1 MSSKDWPPTAEDLVR
16 NAFVITTH
24 SGEAKFLV
32 DIFNYFMG
40 VAPRNIMVYPV
51 RSGVSAKANLIL
63 NWRALIMKAI
73 EEKLP
78 WITIFE
84 SDAYPRCNALTEM
97 DAISALVPNDADV
110 VYWGSCFLR
119 NVYGNFN
126 NAFLRAKT
134 ICGTQSV
141 TIFSK
146 AYDRLLRILQD
157 LSLPVDLACSRM
169 RAYVS
174 KTNIFVQYNERL
186 SRISNMKGWHSSTEG
201 SCRNYPPAGFIEPPR
216 ELCDKNPGVGRG
228 IYNSVREGSHVDNV
242 VRLLDST
249 NEFGLTVV
257 EVGAHAGAMTKVF
270 ASHPR
275 VKKVFAV
282 DYWQSMPGLK
292 YGFDDFDQEEAEL
305 QMDVVVAE
313 SAGKIVKFKGSLE
326 NFFQEYH
333 NVGIDLVYLDGH
345 HDLKEVVMQI
355 RASKKHGVRFI
366 CGHDYLWG
374 SAQVAIA
381 AGKELGGPSIVFP
394 DSSWM
399 TDRARISMDLEE
411 MILHSFCLSCSE
423 QEWNAFSDQFNR
435 CGFEMKPRPLD
446 GRLISFN
453 PDFSRFPNRSWLGC
467 TLGHRYCV
475 AFAKAMGWDHV
486 TVFESDALP
495 SRDCAEVLSGI
506 LDKGIPLCAGMVVWG
521 TNCFVD
527 NWNKFIY
534 DGTEKIGLHNGSSNL
549 HGSQAVTYFRHY
561 YDTYL
566 KDTCNPTDSFFC
578 SDNYYRL
585 DNVWVSRSALF
596 IQARNG
602 RLEHPKM
609 LVDRNVANKYF
620 DLPNE
625 HKTFELL
632 RNSSSDRSSLIEL
645 ISWTNSR
652 DLQMIELGSFA
663 GESADIFASCDAVS
677 DIQCIDA
684 WDSVLDVDMGG
695 WDMTKAEEMFDKVVK
710 KHQGKISKY
719 KGTVEMFL
727 MDNPNVCPTLW
738 YIDAAHDYRSVKY
751 NIFAAL
757 STQPEFISG
766 HDYSSQHAM
775 VMKAVDEVLGVPDK
789 VFADSSWIKRLR

>member
-1 MSSKDWPPTAEDLVR
+1 MSSKSWPPKAEDLVR

-51 RSGVSAKANLIL
+51 RSGMSGIANLIL

-84 SDAYPRCNALTEM
+84 SDAYPRCDALTAM
-97 DAISALVPNDADV
+97 DDISALVPQDADV
-110 VYWGSCFLR
+110 VYWGSTILR
-119 NVYGNFN
+119 RPYGNFN
-126 NAFLRAKT
+126 NVFLSAKD
-134 ICGTQSV
+134 ICGAHSL

-146 AYDRLLRILQD
+146 AYERLLRILQD
-157 LSLPVDLACSRM
+157 LSVPVDLACSRLK
-169 RAYVS
+169 AFAC
-174 KTNIFVQYNERL
+174 KTNIFVQYNAIQ
-186 SRISNMKGWHSSTEG
+186 SRISKLKGYHSSTEG
-201 SCRNYPPAGFIEPPR
+201 WRKNYPPAGFAEPPN
-216 ELCDKNPGVGRG
+216 ELCAKNPGVGNG
-228 IYNSVREGSHVDNV
+228 VYDSVEKGRHVDDV
-242 VRLLDST
+242 MRLLDST

-257 EVGAHAGAMTKVF
+257 EVGSHAGAMTKVF

-275 VKKVFAV
+275 VKKVFAI

-292 YGFDDFDQEEAEL
+292 YGLEDFDLEEAER

-313 SAGKIVKFKGSLE
+313 SAGKVVKFKGSLE
-326 NFFQEYH
+326 DFLQEYH
-333 NVGIDLVYLDGH
+333 NLGIDLVYLDGY

-355 RASKKHGVRFI
+355 REAKKHGVRFI

-374 SAQVAIA
+374 GAQVAIA
-381 AGKELGGPSIVFP
+381 VGKELGGPSIVFP

-399 TDRARISMDLEE
+399 VDMTRISMDLEE
-411 MILHSFCLSCSE
+411 MISHSFCLSCSE
-423 QEWNAFSDQFNR
+423 QEWNAFSDQFDR

-453 PDFSRFPNRSWLGC
+453 PEFERFPHRSWIGC

-475 AFAKAMGWDHV
+475 AFAKAMGWDYV

-521 TNCFVD
+521 TNFFVD

-534 DGTEKIGLHNGSSNL
+534 DGTEKIGLHNGNKL

-578 SDNYYRL
+578 SDSYDRL

-596 IQARNG
+596 IQSRNG
-602 RLEHPKM
+602 RLEHPRL
-609 LVDRNVANKYF
+609 LVDRNVANKHF
-620 DLPNE
+620 DIPNE
-625 HKTFELL
+625 HKTFEPL
-632 RNSSSDRSSLIEL
+632 RKSPKDRSSLLEL
-645 ISWTNSR
+645 ISWTQSR
-652 DLQMIELGSFA
+652 GLRMIELGSFA

-677 DIQCIDA
+677 NIQCIDA
-684 WDSVLDVDMGG
+684 WNGVLDVDMGE
-695 WDMTKAEEMFDKVVK
+695 WDMTKAEDMFDEVVK
-710 KHQGKISKY
+710 KHQGKITKY

-727 MDNPNVCPTLW
+727 MDNPDVRPALW
-738 YIDAAHDYRSVKY
+738 YIDAAHDYRTVKY

-766 HDYSSQHAM
+766 HDYNSQHAM